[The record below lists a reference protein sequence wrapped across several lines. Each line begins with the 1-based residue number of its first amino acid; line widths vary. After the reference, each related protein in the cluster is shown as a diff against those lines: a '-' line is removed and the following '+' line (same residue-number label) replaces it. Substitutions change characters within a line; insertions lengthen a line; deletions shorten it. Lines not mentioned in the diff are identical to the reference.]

1 MSNKLLEP
9 TYENLINHYLHD
21 TIGRNED
28 LFYFVRILS
37 GLNSGSAVALNAAWG
52 SGKTFFV
59 KQAKMLIDIHNP
71 NSDIDIECLNQEEIA
86 SIKDVYNKH
95 NSGTE
100 KYEMPKMATVYYDAW
115 KYDDTEDP
123 LLSLLYC
130 IMNRFGESV
139 PEDKVAVIKKFAK
152 QSISILS
159 SAARYVTGINVQEI
173 LETIKNYADACE
185 DTVKEQK
192 TNESLEKRINS
203 FLNDVVLEDEE
214 KLIIFVDELDR
225 CNPQYAVKLLERVKH
240 YFNHPKVVFV
250 ISYNKSELQHSIK
263 TLYGSEFSADKYLE
277 RFFDYEFGLSPIDVE
292 RYMDILGNSNTIHL
306 NMCAVAKLYNF
317 QMREVWKYYDCVNRA
332 IAMIK
337 KVISNNMYS
346 SEKSLEFYIKWFLP
360 FVVGL
365 RFHNET
371 NYREFIDG
379 KEFKYY
385 GEFFRLRLKPNKE
398 YFREL
403 LNQDEVY
410 DENQNGYI
418 LNGIKHISLET
429 KIRQLYTAMFEYA
442 TDSKQIEFGS
452 ILVNHEIRDDF
463 RKICNGISYLAD
475 YK

>member
-1 MSNKLLEP
+1 MSNMALEP
-9 TYENLINHYLHD
+9 TYENLIHHYLED
-21 TIGRNED
+21 TIGRNDD

-37 GLNSGSAVALNAAWG
+37 GLSSGSAVALNAAWG

-71 NSDIDIECLNQEEIA
+71 NSDIATECLNQEEIA

-95 NSGTE
+95 NFGTE
-100 KYEMPKMATVYYDAW
+100 KYDMPKMATVYYDAW

-152 QSISILS
+152 QSISIFS
-159 SAARYVTGINVQEI
+159 SAVRYVTGINVQEI
-173 LETIKNYADACE
+173 LETIKNFAEACE

-192 TNESLEKRINS
+192 SNESLEKRINS
-203 FLNDVVLEDEE
+203 FLNDVVLDDEE
-214 KLIIFVDELDR
+214 KLIIFIDELDR

-240 YFNHPKVVFV
+240 YFNHPKVIFV

-277 RFFDYEFGLSPIDVE
+277 RFFDYEFGLSTIDVE
-292 RYMDILGNSNTIHL
+292 KYMDILGNSNIIHL
-306 NMCAVAKLYNF
+306 NMCAIAKLYSF
-317 QMREVWKYYDCVNRA
+317 QMREVWKYNDCVNKA
-332 IAMIK
+332 IAMVK
-337 KVISNNMYS
+337 KIISNNIYS
-346 SEKSLEFYIKWFLP
+346 SEKSLEFCIIWFLP
-360 FVVGL
+360 VVVGL

-371 NYREFIDG
+371 SYREFIDG
-379 KEFKYY
+379 KGFKHYKDFY
-385 GEFFRLRLKPNKE
+385 DLQIKGYEPHFG
-398 YFREL
+398 EL
-403 LNQDEVY
+403 LSDGERF
-410 DENQNGYI
+410 GKMR
-418 LNGIKHISLET
+418 NGIILDGVSLQDRFE
-429 KIRQLYTAMFEYA
+429 QLYTALLGDS
-442 TDSKQIEFGS
+442 TDSKSIRLGR
-452 ILVNHEIRDDF
+452 ILVNREIREEF